1 MFLEFIMFAI
11 NYSKTRDIDWN
22 SFTEDCMPYNPHKHD
37 KVQNYY
43 PIYDLFFQMDEQH
56 RNQVC
61 FKTTKSFLNPNT
73 VVCKGKKQKQGIF
86 IKYAPLLDPIHYLI
100 GKYNDRKDQ
109 LTVLPSS
116 EKNDGVLS
124 KMANPNNASYVDC
137 FFNFLSSQMLN
148 HHQFPNA
155 IDFFGSFMAVQKE
168 FRLDVSE
175 DYDYLQDSE
184 FFRNKQD
191 VLYRIDEVDDEELIK
206 SNAKNTHGN
215 RPKLHVDSD
224 FAGDIVDLD
233 FVEDGLPLDDAVV
246 MDTVYEVTKLDES
259 GDDSDVDVDRDDDSD
274 DSEVSVSSEESG
286 EEDEDE
292 DKDEDDDNEEEDE
305 EDSEEDSENSEED
318 EPLYAYVYNFPVQMI
333 CMEKC
338 AGTLDELLEDGNF
351 PHDHLASAL
360 AQVVFALLTF
370 QKAFS
375 FTHNDLHTNNIVYQ
389 KTQQKYIVYQYN
401 CNKYYVPTFGRI
413 FKMIDFGRAIY
424 RFQDKVFC
432 SDSFAPGG
440 DAHSQYNC
448 EPYMNKSKPR
458 LDPNMSFDLCRLG
471 CSLYDFLFDEDDDTS
486 DVSSRHVA
494 YQTVLRWCMDDMGKN
509 ILYKKNGDERYP
521 NFKLYKMIARIVH
534 KHTPD
539 NELTMPLLKQFLKRP
554 KNNDKMT
561 QVNIDDLPRY
571 YA

>member
-1 MFLEFIMFAI
+1 MFLEFIMFTI
-11 NYSKTRDIDWN
+11 NYNKTRDIDWN
-22 SFTEDCMPYNPHKHD
+22 SFTEDSLPYNPHQHE

-43 PIYDLFFQMDEQH
+43 PLYDSFFQMDEQH

-109 LTVLPSS
+109 LSVLPSS
-116 EKNDGVLS
+116 ETNEMVLP
-124 KMANPNNASYVDC
+124 KIANPNNASYVDC

-148 HHQFPNA
+148 HHHFPNA

-168 FRLDVSE
+168 FRFDVSE

-191 VLYRIDEVDDEELIK
+191 VLYRIDEVDEDDLIK

-215 RPKLHVDSD
+215 RPKIHIDSD
-224 FAGDIVDLD
+224 FVGDIVDLD
-233 FVEDGLPLDDAVV
+233 FVDDGLPLDDVV
-246 MDTVYEVTKLDES
+246 VDTVYEVTKSDNS
-259 GDDSDVDVDRDDDSD
+259 DIDCDDSDDSD
-274 DSEVSVSSEESG
+274 DSELSVSSEEDG
-286 EEDEDE
+286 DEDEDEEEEEDEDE
-292 DKDEDDDNEEEDE
+292 ED
-305 EDSEEDSENSEED
+305 EDSEYDSENSEED

-338 AGTLDELLEDGNF
+338 VGTLDELLVEGKF
-351 PHDHLASAL
+351 PHDHLVSAL

-401 CNKYYVPTFGRI
+401 GNKYYVPTFGRI

-509 ILYKKNGDERYP
+509 ILYKKNGDDRYP